1 MARPNSGISGFA
13 SYMPPHRVQLAQW
26 CQWTGDQFDKIHNV
40 VGNSFRMCGAN
51 ENAYTMA
58 ATAVL
63 RLIEQYDV
71 DPQSIG
77 YLALGTESSTD
88 NSAGAVIVKGMVNR
102 ALREAGRSEI
112 SRACEVPE
120 FKHACLGGVYALKAA
135 NRYLATDGHNRTA
148 IVVCADI
155 AEYERASS
163 GEPTQGAG
171 AVAMLVEAEAKL
183 LSIELD
189 VSGSASAYRGPDFR
203 KPFVRFMGQT
213 QNPYMQPRDFPVFN
227 GKYSTTC
234 YVDEVMAAAR
244 DLFAKLTNRPSLFM
258 RSMAAS
264 FLHRPYQRMAETG
277 LAFTFLLALA
287 LGDQEDHTELARY
300 AQAAEVDPEALIA
313 ELINEQDVYRIVEE
327 GNIGEE
333 LYPLSSR
340 TAKYFRTTEP
350 FSQLMT
356 ELGNPEMKEVGNLY
370 TASLPSWMAAGIESA
385 LHSGTDLTNQP
396 ILTIGY
402 GSGDAA
408 EIIPMRVVKGWRDAA
423 QRITFSATL
432 QQAQDLTETD
442 YIALHE
448 AGEHALLTE
457 TEGVFHIDRVG
468 RGENGYDDRGIE
480 YYARLPHSDS
490 RQV

>member
-171 AVAMLVEAEAKL
+171 AVAMLVEAEPNCC
-183 LSIELD
+183 LSNWMLAAVLRPIAALTFA
-189 VSGSASAYRGPDFR
+189 SRSSASWD
-203 KPFVRFMGQT
+203 
-213 QNPYMQPRDFPVFN
+213 
-227 GKYSTTC
+227 
-234 YVDEVMAAAR
+234 
-244 DLFAKLTNRPSLFM
+244 KLRTLICSL
-258 RSMAAS
+258 
-264 FLHRPYQRMAETG
+264 E
-277 LAFTFLLALA
+277 TFLF
-287 LGDQEDHTELARY
+287 
-300 AQAAEVDPEALIA
+300 
-313 ELINEQDVYRIVEE
+313 
-327 GNIGEE
+327 
-333 LYPLSSR
+333 S
-340 TAKYFRTTEP
+340 TANTP
-350 FSQLMT
+350 
-356 ELGNPEMKEVGNLY
+356 
-370 TASLPSWMAAGIESA
+370 
-385 LHSGTDLTNQP
+385 QP
-396 ILTIGY
+396 
-402 GSGDAA
+402 
-408 EIIPMRVVKGWRDAA
+408 
-423 QRITFSATL
+423 ATS
-432 QQAQDLTETD
+432 T
-442 YIALHE
+442 
-448 AGEHALLTE
+448 
-457 TEGVFHIDRVG
+457 R
-468 RGENGYDDRGIE
+468 
-480 YYARLPHSDS
+480 
-490 RQV
+490 